1 MKAIPREEFPR
12 PDFER
17 KEWQN
22 LNGIWAFSFDDDDA
36 GRMDKWYLGHNHETQ
51 IQVPF
56 VYQCPASGINDTSYH
71 PIQWYER
78 RFTHAKTDLR
88 TFLCFGAVDYR
99 TEVWVN
105 GSYIGNHEGGYT
117 PFSFDITEHVRDD
130 QENLLSVR
138 SEDRND
144 CSQPRGKQYWK
155 ESNDRCWYTPS
166 SGIWQ
171 TVWLEE
177 RPQLFLQAISIRAD
191 IQTSSVSVQL
201 ALNKQPVH
209 DTECIITI
217 SKDNRCVQKV
227 SYRIHEQSQG
237 ILIPIVED
245 DYIDEIHYWTPETP
259 SLYDIEIMLKHD
271 DQEDIVQ
278 SYFGMRKIE
287 IQNGH
292 VLLNNKPLYQ
302 RLILDQAYWEESLL
316 TAPSDDAFIKD
327 IKLIQAMGFNGV
339 RLHQKIEDPR
349 FYYWADKLGLLVWA
363 EMPSTYSF
371 NAAASWNL
379 IKEFQAFI
387 ARDMNHP
394 CIICWVP
401 LNESW
406 GVRNIYANKD
416 QQRFAVSLYHLAK
429 MLDPTRLVDTNDGWE
444 QVTSDLCGIHDY
456 IRDGE
461 RFTHVW
467 RDLPALL
474 DGTTQGRMIYASSFS
489 YEKQPI
495 LVTEFGGIAFANDM
509 EGNNWGYSD
518 SVESQDQFLARL
530 NSLIRAIRDKRELQG
545 FCYTQLTDVMQE
557 VNGLLDISRQP
568 KCSIEEIRRIIQ
580 G

>member
-1 MKAIPREEFPR
+1 MNTIPRQEYPR
-12 PDFER
+12 PDFKR

-22 LNGIWAFSFDDDDA
+22 LNGTWAFSFDDEDV
-36 GRMDKWYLGHNHETQ
+36 GKTNKWYLSHVHETQ
-51 IQVPF
+51 IMVPF
-56 VYQCPASGINDTSYH
+56 VYQCKASGINDSSYH

-78 RFTHAKTDLR
+78 KFSHAKTNQR

-99 TEVWVN
+99 SDIWVN
-105 GSYIGNHEGGYT
+105 GTYLGHHEGGYT
-117 PFSFDITEHVRDD
+117 PFCFDISDFL
-130 QENLLSVR
+130 QENQENTLSVR
-138 SEDRND
+138 SEDHND

-177 RPQLFLQAISIRAD
+177 RPELFIQAMQMKPDIDTSSISI
-191 IQTSSVSVQL
+191 QL
-201 ALNKQPVH
+201 TLNKQPCPN
-209 DTECIITI
+209 TECTITI
-217 SKDNRCVQKV
+217 SKDKHLVQKTA
-227 SYRIHEQSQG
+227 YGIHEQSREIQ
-237 ILIPIVED
+237 IPIAED
-245 DYIDEIHYWTPETP
+245 DYIDEIHYWTPESP
-259 SLYDIEIMLKHD
+259 SLYDIEVVLSYDGQD
-271 DQEDIVQ
+271 DKIQ

-287 IQNGH
+287 VQNGH

-316 TAPSDDAFIKD
+316 TAPSDEAFIKD
-327 IKLIQAMGFNGV
+327 IKLMKEMGFNGV

-349 FYYWADKLGLLVWA
+349 FYYWTDKLGLLVWA

-371 NAAASWNL
+371 NSISKMNL
-379 IKEFQAFI
+379 IREFQAFLE
-387 ARDMNHP
+387 RDTNHP
-394 CIICWVP
+394 SIICWVP

-416 QQRFAVSLYHLAK
+416 QQRFAVSMYHLAK

-461 RFTHVW
+461 RFSHVW

-474 DGTTQGRMIYASSFS
+474 DGTTQGRMIYAKGFS

-495 LVTEFGGIAFANDM
+495 LVTEFGGIAFASDVK
-509 EGNNWGYSD
+509 GNNWGYSD
-518 SVESQDQFLARL
+518 SVEDQNQFLSRL
-530 NSLIRAIRDKRELQG
+530 KSLIRAIRDKRELQG

-557 VNGLLDISRQP
+557 VNGLLEIDRQP
-568 KCSIEEIRRIIQ
+568 KCPVEEICKIIS